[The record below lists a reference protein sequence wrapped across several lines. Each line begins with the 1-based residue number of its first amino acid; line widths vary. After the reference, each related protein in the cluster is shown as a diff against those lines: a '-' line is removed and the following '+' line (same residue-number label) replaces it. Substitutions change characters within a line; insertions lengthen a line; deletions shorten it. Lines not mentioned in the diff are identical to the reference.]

1 MGSYGVIART
11 SETLLELL
19 RERIHARPDAIDV
32 DRHMIALASPDDVD
46 EDSDVRLG
54 LHLYEVTSNDVM
66 NTNTRAYV
74 DEESETMRD
83 PPLALDLKY
92 LLTAYPAQTN
102 GDVTPES
109 IDQQRLL
116 GLAIQTLNDNSMID
130 GTEFGGTQF
139 DKNVGI
145 TLQPE
150 SSSSVPEIWR
160 SLQES
165 TLRPSI
171 VYEVTPVLID
181 SLGEEEVPRVEERG
195 MEYEDKEEEGA
206 RQETRSPDADA

>member
-19 RERIHARPDAIDV
+19 RERIRERPDAIDV

-46 EDSDVRLG
+46 DDSNIRLS
-54 LHLYEVTSNDVM
+54 LHLYEVTSNDVL
-66 NTNTRAYV
+66 NTTTREYV
-74 DEESETMRD
+74 DEETMRD

-92 LLTAYPAQTN
+92 LLTAYPTN
-102 GDVTPES
+102 SNDNVTPAA

-116 GLAIQTLNDNSMID
+116 GLAIQTLNDNSVID
-130 GTEFGGTQF
+130 GTELGGSEF
-139 DKNVGI
+139 DRKVSIN
-145 TLQPE
+145 LQPD
-150 SSSSVPEIWR
+150 SSSNVPEIWR

-181 SLGEEEVPRVEERG
+181 SLAEEEVPRVEERG
-195 MEYEDKEEEGA
+195 MEFEDKDEEGA
-206 RQETRSPDADA
+206 RQESRAPDT

>member
-1 MGSYGVIART
+1 MGSYSVIART

-19 RERIHARPDAIDV
+19 RERIQQRPDAIDV

-46 EDSDVRLG
+46 DDSDVRLG
-54 LHLYEVTSNDVM
+54 LHLYEVTSNDVL
-66 NTNTRAYV
+66 NTDTRGYID
-74 DEESETMRD
+74 DESDTMRD

-92 LLTAYPAQTN
+92 LLTAYPANSN
-102 GDVTPES
+102 GDVTPSS

-116 GLAIQTLNDNSMID
+116 GLAIQTLNDNSVID
-130 GTEFGGTQF
+130 GTEFGGTPF
-139 DKNVGI
+139 DKNVSI
-145 TLQPE
+145 MLQPDT
-150 SSSSVPEIWR
+150 SSSVPEIWR

-181 SLGEEEVPRVEERG
+181 SLAEDEVPRVEERG
-195 MEYEDKEEEGA
+195 LEYEDKTEEGA
-206 RQETRSPDADA
+206 RQERRSPDA

>member
-19 RERIHARPDAIDV
+19 RERIRERPDAIDV

-46 EDSDVRLG
+46 DDSNIRLS
-54 LHLYEVTSNDVM
+54 LHLYEVTSNDVL
-66 NTNTRAYV
+66 NTTTREYV
-74 DEESETMRD
+74 DEETMRD

-92 LLTAYPAQTN
+92 LLTAYPTN
-102 GDVTPES
+102 SNDNVTPAA

-116 GLAIQTLNDNSMID
+116 GLAIQTLNDNSVID
-130 GTEFGGTQF
+130 GAELGGSEF
-139 DKNVGI
+139 DRKVSIN
-145 TLQPE
+145 LQPD
-150 SSSSVPEIWR
+150 SSSNVPEIWR

-181 SLGEEEVPRVEERG
+181 SLAEEEVPRVEERG
-195 MEYEDKEEEGA
+195 MEFEDKDEEGA
-206 RQETRSPDADA
+206 RQESRAPDT